1 VPTFCFSGL
10 SKVPRDNQSGRI
22 HAIADRVARD
32 HGLDLFDL
40 QFRRESIGW
49 VLRIVL
55 DRSTEVAVAPDQS
68 NEGVTL
74 EDCQHVS
81 HDVSAVLDAEDA
93 VEGRYTLEVSSPGLD
108 RPLRS
113 ARDYQ
118 RFTGRLA
125 KLVVTVPISGRK
137 HFTGRLKGID
147 DTDVILE
154 VGREEVYRI
163 PLGSIVR
170 ARLEIEI

>member
-1 VPTFCFSGL
+1 MS
-10 SKVPRDNQSGRI
+10 RDNQSERI
-22 HAIADRVARD
+22 NAIADRVARD
-32 HGLDLFDL
+32 HGLELFDL

-49 VLRIVL
+49 VLRIFL
-55 DRSTEVAVAPDQS
+55 DRSAEVAVTPGQS

-74 EDCQHVS
+74 EDCQRVS

-93 VEGRYTLEVSSPGLD
+93 VDGSYTLEVSSPGLD

-113 ARDYQ
+113 AKDYQ

-125 KLVVTVPISGRK
+125 KLVVMAPISGRK

-154 VGREEVYRI
+154 VNREEVYRI
-163 PLGSIVR
+163 PLDSIVR

>member
-1 VPTFCFSGL
+1 ML
-10 SKVPRDNQSGRI
+10 RDNQSGRI
-22 HAIADRVARD
+22 HAIANRVARD
-32 HGLDLFDL
+32 HGLELFDL
-40 QFRRESIGW
+40 QFRRESVGW

-55 DRSTEVAVAPDQS
+55 DRSAEVATASSRS
-68 NEGVTL
+68 NKGVNL
-74 EDCQHVS
+74 EDCQRVS

-93 VEGRYTLEVSSPGLD
+93 VDGSYTLEVSSPGLD

-113 ARDYQ
+113 AKDYQ

-125 KLVVTVPISGRK
+125 KLVVTEPISGRK

-154 VGREEVYRI
+154 IDRGEVYRI
-163 PLGSIVR
+163 PLDSIVR
-170 ARLEIEI
+170 ARLEIEF